1 MKDVVNE
8 FAVNGINITART
20 IGEGKRAV
28 LMLPGLG
35 SPSGV
40 EFKALAA
47 LLGEDY
53 RIAAIS
59 FTGISESA
67 QMTNAAI
74 TEGVHFAAG
83 SLGIHEYI
91 LAAHSISGIYS
102 LYYAKQY
109 SDEIKA
115 FVGIDCT
122 PPEFVTRPELLEK
135 NRQMCV
141 SGRKRAGSALYRK
154 IVEKST
160 AAMLKAAKGY
170 EFSREDIA
178 EYTQK
183 TLLQLSGDVSIN
195 ELSNAGKNM
204 TEVLDAKFPESIPV
218 LSLIST
224 ATSKR
229 EKCWEAWHERLSD
242 NKKSRVVTL
251 RGSHY
256 LHISAAASAAET
268 IKGFLDE
275 IYREEI

>member
-1 MKDVVNE
+1 MKEFVNE
-8 FAVNGINITART
+8 FTVNGINITALT
-20 IGEGKRAV
+20 IGTGKRAV

-47 LLGEDY
+47 LLGDDY
-53 RIAAIS
+53 AITAIS
-59 FTGISESA
+59 FTGIDEGA
-67 QMTNAAI
+67 QMTNADI
-74 TEGVHFAAG
+74 CEGVHYAAS
-83 SLGIHEYI
+83 SLKMSEYI

-102 LYYAKQY
+102 LYYAKKY
-109 SDEIKA
+109 ADEIRA

-122 PPEFVTRPELLEK
+122 TPELVTRPEMLEK

-141 SGRKRAGSALYRK
+141 SGQKRAGSALYRK

-160 AAMLKAAKGY
+160 AAMLRSAKGY

-178 EYTQK
+178 EYTGK
-183 TLLQLSGDVSIN
+183 TLSQLSGEVSLN
-195 ELSNAGKNM
+195 ELSNAAKNM
-204 TEVLDAKFPESIPV
+204 TEVLDAKFPEGMPV

-229 EKCWEAWHERLSD
+229 EKCWRAWHERLSD
-242 NKKSRVVTL
+242 NEKSKVITL

-256 LHISAAASAAET
+256 LHISAAADTAET
-268 IKGFLDE
+268 IKGFMDE
-275 IYREEI
+275 IYKEEI

>member
-8 FAVNGINITART
+8 FTVSGINITARI
-20 IGEGKRAV
+20 IGAGKRAI

-47 LLGEDY
+47 LLGENY

-59 FTGISESA
+59 FTGVSEGA
-67 QMTNAAI
+67 RMTNSDI
-74 TEGVHFAAG
+74 TEGVHSAANA
-83 SLGIHEYI
+83 LGIHEYI

-109 SDEIKA
+109 AGEIKA

-122 PPEFVTRPELLEK
+122 TPEFVTRPELLEK
-135 NRQMCV
+135 NRQMCM
-141 SGRKRAGSALYRK
+141 SGRKRADSALYRK
-154 IVEKST
+154 IVEKSA

-170 EFSREDIA
+170 DFSREDIA
-178 EYTQK
+178 EYSQK
-183 TLLQLSGDVSIN
+183 MLQQLSGDVSIN
-195 ELSNAGKNM
+195 ELSNAEKNM
-204 TEVLDAKFPESIPV
+204 SEVLDAKFPESIPA

-229 EKCWEAWHERLSD
+229 EKCWQAWHERLSD

-268 IKGFLDE
+268 IKGFLNE
-275 IYREEI
+275 IYKEET

>member
-1 MKDVVNE
+1 MKNTVNE
-8 FAVNGINITART
+8 FAVNGINITALT

-47 LLGEDY
+47 LLGDDY
-53 RIAAIS
+53 AVTAITFS
-59 FTGISESA
+59 GVSEGA
-67 QMTNAAI
+67 QMTNADIA
-74 TEGVHFAAG
+74 EGVHFAAD
-83 SLGIHEYI
+83 SLGICEYV

-102 LYYAKQY
+102 LYYAKRY
-109 SDEIKA
+109 ADEIRA

-122 PPEFVTRPELLEK
+122 TPELVTRPEMLEK

-141 SGRKRAGSALYRK
+141 SGQKRAQSAMYRK

-160 AAMLKAAKGY
+160 SAMLKAAKGY
-170 EFSREDIA
+170 KFSREDIE
-178 EYTQK
+178 EYTRK
-183 TLLQLSGDVSIN
+183 TLAQLSGNVSIN

-204 TEVLDAKFPESIPV
+204 TEVLDAKFPESIPA
-218 LSLIST
+218 LLLIST

-229 EKCWEAWHERLSD
+229 EKCWRAWHERLSD
-242 NKKSRVVTL
+242 NKKSEVVTL

-256 LHISAAASAAET
+256 LHISAAADTAEMMRR
-268 IKGFLDE
+268 FLDG
-275 IYREEI
+275 IYKEEL